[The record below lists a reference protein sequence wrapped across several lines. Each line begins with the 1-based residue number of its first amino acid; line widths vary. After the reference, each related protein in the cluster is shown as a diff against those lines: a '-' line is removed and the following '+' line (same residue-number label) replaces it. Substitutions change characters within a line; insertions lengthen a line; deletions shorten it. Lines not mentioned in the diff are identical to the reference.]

1 VIVEPAGRDEFLA
14 LMRETYGTAMS
25 DAEFDWWFDRNPA
38 GPRILNAARDEDG
51 TALGVL
57 AMSFVRLDNGLAAFA
72 VHAVTTPAAR
82 GKGAFSE
89 LALHNEREAAAGG
102 AQWALG
108 FANPKSA
115 PILVEKLGWVDI
127 AALRVWARPKRLR
140 RTAGGGLRVAAG
152 VPPANG
158 ERRLPGR
165 HIVRDA
171 AYLDWRY
178 AESPRVYA
186 EAGEAIVTHAI
197 WHGYSS
203 AIVCEAGPSS
213 SLRKASAAVDADT
226 AIAFVNHGEER
237 TFLAAGFVPT
247 TSTIR
252 FIGKRL
258 LDDAPPIP
266 LGRRAWSVSLGD
278 LDFF

>member
-14 LMRETYGTAMS
+14 LMRETYGAAMTN
-25 DAEFDWWFDRNPA
+25 DEFDWWFDRNPA
-38 GPRILNAARDEDG
+38 GPRILNAARDDDG

-57 AMSFVRLDNGLAAFA
+57 AMSFARLDAGLAAFA
-72 VHAVTTPAAR
+72 IHAVTTPASR
-82 GKGAFSE
+82 GKGAFSA

-108 FANPKSA
+108 FANPLSG
-115 PILVEKLGWVDI
+115 PILVDKLGWEDI
-127 AALRVWARPKRLR
+127 AAVRVWARPKRLR
-140 RTAGGGLRVAAG
+140 RRAEGGLRITAG
-152 VPPANG
+152 VARSDA
-158 ERRLPGR
+158 ERRLPGT
-165 HIVRDA
+165 HIVRDPE
-171 AYLDWRY
+171 YLSWRY
-178 AESPRVYA
+178 IDSPRVYA
-186 EAGEAIVTHAI
+186 QAGDAIVTHAM
-197 WHGYSS
+197 WHGFSS
-203 AIVCEAGPSS
+203 AIVCEGGPSA
-213 SLRKASAAVDADT
+213 SLRLASAAVDADT

-237 TFLAAGFVPT
+237 TFLAAGYVPT

-258 LDDAPPIP
+258 RDDAPPIP